1 MLYCNWAPYK
11 QVKTLTFLVFAN
23 IFTKKG
29 VRVVVD
35 YVFRHTNDYADM
47 NGRFWRPLTDF
58 KGTYPL
64 AMLFEIW
71 GGGGVT

>member
-47 NGRFWRPLTDF
+47 NGRFRGLSLTRN
-58 KGTYPL
+58 
-64 AMLFEIW
+64 ISISN
-71 GGGGVT
+71 VI